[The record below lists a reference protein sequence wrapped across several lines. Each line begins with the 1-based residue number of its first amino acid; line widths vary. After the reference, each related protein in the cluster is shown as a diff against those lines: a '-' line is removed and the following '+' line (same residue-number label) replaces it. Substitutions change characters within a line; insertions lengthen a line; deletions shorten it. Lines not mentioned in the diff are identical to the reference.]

1 MPAPAIKICGI
12 STPETLAAVMAA
24 RAGFVGFNFHPAS
37 PRFVSSS
44 QAQALGAQ
52 AAGRVKRVGLF
63 VDAKDAAISD
73 AVGAGA
79 LDALQLHGAE
89 SVARAAE
96 LRATFGLPVWKV
108 ISVASRAD
116 LERAETYIGAADF
129 VLLDAK
135 TPAGSLPGGMGLKFD
150 WTLLLGWKATLPW
163 GLAGGLTPDNV
174 AEAIARTGA
183 PLVDTASGVESAP
196 GIKDSGL
203 IAAFCAAVRAA

>member
-1 MPAPAIKICGI
+1 M
-12 STPETLAAVMAA
+12 
-24 RAGFVGFNFHPAS
+24 
-37 PRFVSSS
+37 
-44 QAQALGAQ
+44 
-52 AAGRVKRVGLF
+52 
-63 VDAKDAAISD
+63 
-73 AVGAGA
+73 
-79 LDALQLHGAE
+79 
-89 SVARAAE
+89 
-96 LRATFGLPVWKV
+96 WKV

-150 WTLLLGWKATLPW
+150 WTLLRGWQAALPW

-174 AEAIARTGA
+174 AEAIALTGA

-196 GIKDSGL
+196 GIKDPGL